1 MSKRTPLVL
10 LAAGGT
16 GGHLFPAE
24 ALANVLAARG
34 ITVDLATDSRA
45 AAYAGN
51 FPARKIHVIPSDT
64 VRGGNPI
71 RLLWMLIVLSI
82 GILKATALLLWLR
95 PDAVVGFG
103 GYPTFPPLIAAWLTG
118 TPRIMHEQNAV
129 MGRANRA
136 LASRATA
143 IATGYPNIFTNRP
156 DLAAK
161 ATHTGNPVRAAVRT
175 AASVSYVAPQGA
187 SAVHLL
193 VFGGSQGARIM
204 SEIVPGAIELCAPA
218 VRSRFRVVQQC
229 REEDVA
235 EVKAVYARLGVTAD
249 VATFFKDLPL
259 RMAASQL
266 VIARSGASTVAEL
279 AAIGRPAI
287 LVPLPH
293 ALDNDQL
300 ANAMALASAGG
311 AMLIRQDEFT
321 SARLAEEL
329 THLLTDPDTLS
340 GMASAARRSGNAD
353 AAERLADLVLRVAKI
368 SPSPLV
374 GEGRGGG

>member
-1 MSKRTPLVL
+1 MSKGAPLVL

-34 ITVDLATDSRA
+34 ITIDLATDSRA

-51 FPARKIHVIPSDT
+51 FPARKIHVVPSDT
-64 VRGGNPI
+64 VRGGNPF
-71 RLLWMLIVLSI
+71 RLLWTLIVLSV
-82 GILKATALLLWLR
+82 GILKAVFLMLWLR

-118 TPRIMHEQNAV
+118 VPRIVHEQNAV

-143 IATGYPNIFTNRP
+143 IATGYPNIFRDRP

-161 ATHTGNPVRAAVRT
+161 ATHTGNPVRAAVRE
-175 AASVSYVAPQGA
+175 AASAPYEA
-187 SAVHLL
+187 PHSAIHLL

-204 SEIVPGAIELCAPA
+204 SEIVPGAIELCPPA
-218 VRSRFRVVQQC
+218 LRSRFQAVQQC

-235 EVKAVYARLGVTAD
+235 EVKAVYTRLNLRAEI
-249 VATFFKDLPL
+249 ATFFKDLPAK
-259 RMAASQL
+259 MATSQL

-279 AAIGRPAI
+279 AAIGRPSI

-300 ANAMALASAGG
+300 ANAMALSAADG
-311 AMLIRQDEFT
+311 AILIRQDEFT
-321 SARLAEEL
+321 SARLAQEL
-329 THLLTDPDTLS
+329 AQILADPDTLAA
-340 GMASAARRSGNAD
+340 MAAAARRTGNAD
-353 AAERLADLVLRVAKI
+353 AAERLADLVLRVAR
-368 SPSPLV
+368 LA
-374 GEGRGGG
+374 

>member
-1 MSKRTPLVL
+1 MSGRAPLVL

-34 ITVDLATDSRA
+34 VAVDLVTDSRA

-51 FPARKIHVIPSDT
+51 FPARQIHVVSSDT
-64 VRGGNPI
+64 VRGGNPL
-71 RLLWMLIVLSI
+71 RLLWTLIVLSI
-82 GILKATALLLWLR
+82 GIMKAVFLMLWLR

-103 GYPTFPPLIAAWLTG
+103 GYPTVPPLIAARLTG
-118 TPRIMHEQNAV
+118 TPRIVHEQNAV

-143 IATGYPNIFTNRP
+143 IATGYPNIFRDRP

-161 ATHTGNPVRAAVRT
+161 ATHTGNPVRATVREAAAVPY
-175 AASVSYVAPQGA
+175 AAPQGGGA
-187 SAVHLL
+187 INLL

-204 SEIVPGAIELCAPA
+204 SEIVPGAIELCMPSL
-218 VRSRFRVVQQC
+218 RSRFQVVQQC

-235 EVKAVYARLGVTAD
+235 EVKAVYARLGLRAEI
-249 VATFFKDLPL
+249 ATFFKDLPSK
-259 RMAASQL
+259 MASSQL

-300 ANAMALASAGG
+300 ANATALAAAGG
-311 AMLIRQDEFT
+311 AILIRQDEFT
-321 SARLAEEL
+321 SARLAQEL
-329 THLLTDPDTLS
+329 AQISADTDTLAA
-340 GMASAARRSGNAD
+340 MAAAARRTGNAD
-353 AAERLADLVLRVAKI
+353 AAERLADLVLRVADVQQMGQKPI
-368 SPSPLV
+368 A
-374 GEGRGGG
+374 

>member
-1 MSKRTPLVL
+1 MSKRAPLVL

-51 FPARKIHVIPSDT
+51 FPARKIHVVPSDT

-71 RLLWMLIVLSI
+71 RLLWTLFVLGI
-82 GILKATALLLWLR
+82 GILKAIFLMLWLR

-118 TPRIMHEQNAV
+118 VPRIVHEQNAV

-161 ATHTGNPVRAAVRT
+161 ATHTGNPVRAAVRA
-175 AASVSYVAPQGA
+175 AASAPYESPQGA
-187 SAVHLL
+187 SAIRLL

-204 SEIVPGAIELCAPA
+204 SEIVPGAIELCTPA
-218 VRSRFRVVQQC
+218 LRSRFQVVQQC

-235 EVKAVYARLGVTAD
+235 EVKAVYARLGLRAEI
-249 VATFFKDLPL
+249 ATFFKDLPAK
-259 RMAASQL
+259 MAASQL

-279 AAIGRPAI
+279 AALGRPAI

-300 ANAMALASAGG
+300 ANAMALAAAGG
-311 AMLIRQDEFT
+311 AMLIRQAEFT
-321 SARLAEEL
+321 SERLAQEL
-329 THLLTDPDTLS
+329 AHLLADPDTLS
-340 GMASAARRSGNAD
+340 GMAAAARRTGNPD
-353 AAERLADLVLRVAKI
+353 AAECLADLVLRVARI
-368 SPSPLV
+368 QQIGQNPTA
-374 GEGRGGG
+374 